1 MISKRPALEIS
12 GWRASAEL
20 VEVVKSCTGGFLF
33 CFVFQVLLEHKL
45 GASVFYDLRD
55 VPSDH
60 YENVSQQ
67 PLAIM
72 GRNAYNIEASC
83 NPYISKT
90 PRLCS
95 RGVYVCVC
103 MLACYNDAILQF
115 SVTTKCMLIFELS
128 SNWCYLSGDKRSSWV
143 NDLSQ

>member
-83 NPYISKT
+83 NPYIYPK
-90 PRLCS
+90 LH
-95 RGVYVCVC
+95 GFAVEVC
-103 MLACYNDAILQF
+103 MFVCACLRATMMQF
-115 SVTTKCMLIFELS
+115 SSFL
-128 SNWCYLSGDKRSSWV
+128 
-143 NDLSQ
+143 